1 MYFRMFNI
9 LDEGA
14 MKTLDIV
21 IDTSLPAARMVR
33 TLKQLKQQEIFL
45 KCFAWIMVVNAS
57 LAFTQWC
64 KAHDMEIFYI
74 GSYLIVTIAK
84 KS

>member
-1 MYFRMFNI
+1 MCFRMFNI
-9 LDEGA
+9 IDEGA
-14 MKTLDIV
+14 MKTLDII
-21 IDTSLPAARMVR
+21 IDTSLPAARIVR
-33 TLKQLKQQEIFL
+33 TLKQLKQQEILL

-64 KAHDMEIFYI
+64 KAHDIEICYI
-74 GSYLIVTIAK
+74 GSNLIVAIAK